1 MDERAK
7 LLLESLRGQEAPP
20 GDEPVSYDV
29 KSLLECSRERV
40 YTAEGRTLVDAA
52 RQKNGSDGGQTS

>member
-1 MDERAK
+1 MDESAR
-7 LLLESLRGQEAPP
+7 LLLGSLRGQEAPP

-29 KSLLECSRERV
+29 KSLLERSRDRV

-52 RQKNGSDGGQTS
+52 RQKNGADDGQPS

>member
-7 LLLESLRGQEAPP
+7 LLLDSLRGQEPPP

-29 KSLLECSRERV
+29 KSLLEGSRERV
-40 YTAEGRTLVDAA
+40 YTAEGRTLVEAA
-52 RQKNGSDGGQTS
+52 IPKNGTDGGHTS